1 MKLYNVFL
9 FPGPGNQ
16 PSTVRVSGVAVSQ
29 NISFHAGSRL
39 SSSLTGFTLLN
50 DSIALETVE
59 RYNLSLVGHDY
70 TAEPNRVTLGP
81 DTRLS
86 ITDDDGMMINNI
98 MICQMFSPL
107 SDVTVM
113 FGSRTYSF
121 LENAGRV
128 GVPVRLSNDIAQPLQ
143 VNTGGKV
150 CILLNC

>member
-16 PSTVRVSGVAVSQ
+16 PSTVRVSGVPVSQ
-29 NISFHAGSRL
+29 NISFRAGSSL
-39 SSSLTGFTLLN
+39 SSSLTGFTLIN

-98 MICQMFSPL
+98 MIFQMFSPFQ
-107 SDVTVM
+107 M
-113 FGSRTYSF
+113 
-121 LENAGRV
+121 
-128 GVPVRLSNDIAQPLQ
+128 LQ
-143 VNTGGKV
+143 SCLVAE
-150 CILLNC
+150 CILSLRMLGELVCLSG